1 MSVVSQLLSNFKPFS
16 GDGDLDTFLK
26 KYDTICVMQQWDDPT
41 KARNLGLFLEERA
54 WQVYDDLS
62 EEEKK
67 NYLVVQKTL
76 QKTFSKSAFG
86 SYTAFVKR
94 SLIQESVA
102 FQIGSSNVDPKV
114 MDTLLMCQFLNGLKE
129 EYSRQLRVLSDV
141 NSFDTALAK
150 AKQLINVDRDMRDV
164 PSFSQTP
171 SSSTPLVKEE
181 IAAVGHRNS
190 KKQGRQ
196 SSSSRQ
202 NGDPSSR
209 YANYVCHECKQR
221 GHIRW
226 FCPLRKNKQ
235 QPKSGNADK
244 GQGKSALR

>member
-94 SLIQESVA
+94 SLIQGESLESYA
-102 FQIGSSNVDPKV
+102 AALKRDIKKV
-114 MDTLLMCQFLNGLKE
+114 L
-129 EYSRQLRVLSDV
+129 
-141 NSFDTALAK
+141 
-150 AKQLINVDRDMRDV
+150 
-164 PSFSQTP
+164 PSKLEAPMWTP
-171 SSSTPLVKEE
+171 
-181 IAAVGHRNS
+181 R
-190 KKQGRQ
+190 
-196 SSSSRQ
+196 
-202 NGDPSSR
+202 
-209 YANYVCHECKQR
+209 
-221 GHIRW
+221 
-226 FCPLRKNKQ
+226 
-235 QPKSGNADK
+235 
-244 GQGKSALR
+244 

>member
-41 KARNLGLFLEERA
+41 KARNLGLFLEGRA

-67 NYLVVQKTL
+67 NYLGESL
-76 QKTFSKSAFG
+76 E
-86 SYTAFVKR
+86 SYAAALKR
-94 SLIQESVA
+94 DIKKVLP
-102 FQIGSSNVDPKV
+102 SNVDPK
-114 MDTLLMCQFLNGLKE
+114 
-129 EYSRQLRVLSDV
+129 
-141 NSFDTALAK
+141 
-150 AKQLINVDRDMRDV
+150 
-164 PSFSQTP
+164 TP

-221 GHIRW
+221 GHIRR

-244 GQGKSALR
+244 GQGKSALPREL

>member
-1 MSVVSQLLSNFKPFS
+1 
-16 GDGDLDTFLK
+16 
-26 KYDTICVMQQWDDPT
+26 
-41 KARNLGLFLEERA
+41 
-54 WQVYDDLS
+54 
-62 EEEKK
+62 
-67 NYLVVQKTL
+67 
-76 QKTFSKSAFG
+76 
-86 SYTAFVKR
+86 
-94 SLIQESVA
+94 
-102 FQIGSSNVDPKV
+102 
-114 MDTLLMCQFLNGLKE
+114 
-129 EYSRQLRVLSDV
+129 
-141 NSFDTALAK
+141 
-150 AKQLINVDRDMRDV
+150 
-164 PSFSQTP
+164 TP

-244 GQGKSALR
+244 GQGKSALRADFIRRHGFSKYVNSADGASSIK